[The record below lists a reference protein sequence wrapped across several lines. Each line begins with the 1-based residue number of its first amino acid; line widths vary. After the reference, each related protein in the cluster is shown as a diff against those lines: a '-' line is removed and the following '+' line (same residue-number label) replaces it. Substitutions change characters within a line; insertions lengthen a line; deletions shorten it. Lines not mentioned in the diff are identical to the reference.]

1 MHPNDLADSIK
12 QMLYTKSVEKIDGV
26 RPYLGA
32 QMFDPTEQ
40 ETEEENEQNFI
51 GWNWIRS
58 CT

>member
-1 MHPNDLADSIK
+1 METSEFIDMVMSDASPNDLADSIK

-40 ETEEENEQNFI
+40 ETEEGE
-51 GWNWIRS
+51 
-58 CT
+58 

>member
-1 MHPNDLADSIK
+1 METPEFIDMVMSDASPNDLADSIK

-40 ETEEENEQNFI
+40 ETEEGE
-51 GWNWIRS
+51 
-58 CT
+58 